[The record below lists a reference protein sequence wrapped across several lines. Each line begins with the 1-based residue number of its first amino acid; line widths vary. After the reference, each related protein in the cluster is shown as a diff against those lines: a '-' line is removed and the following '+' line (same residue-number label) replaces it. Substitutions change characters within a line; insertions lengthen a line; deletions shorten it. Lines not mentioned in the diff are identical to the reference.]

1 MYKIISLFL
10 FFVVQIVHSEET
22 TMVIT
27 SDIYEGSKLSNSTP
41 QVFLFESNGK
51 LIHRKIGW
59 ERGLK
64 QVFNNTTSIENA
76 KMTKNQLL
84 SLFDETPT
92 FSDYDFTLVFI
103 TDFDEEN
110 ACPPCTTQNK
120 INKAVIKSLKDKKI
134 HLVTIRLKFLG
145 DRTIRIL

>member
-1 MYKIISLFL
+1 MYRVISLFL
-10 FFVVQIVHSEET
+10 FFAVQTVYSEQT

-27 SDIYEGSKLSNSTP
+27 SDVYKESKLSTSFP
-41 QVFLFESNGK
+41 QVFLFKNDGK

-64 QVFNNTTSIENA
+64 QVFKNTTTIENA
-76 KMTKNQLL
+76 EVTKNKLL
-84 SLFDETPT
+84 SLFDEPLK

-103 TDFDEEN
+103 TDFDEKGF
-110 ACPPCTTQNK
+110 CPPCATQNK

-134 HLVTIRLKFLG
+134 HLVTLRRKFLG
-145 DRTIRIL
+145 NRTLKII